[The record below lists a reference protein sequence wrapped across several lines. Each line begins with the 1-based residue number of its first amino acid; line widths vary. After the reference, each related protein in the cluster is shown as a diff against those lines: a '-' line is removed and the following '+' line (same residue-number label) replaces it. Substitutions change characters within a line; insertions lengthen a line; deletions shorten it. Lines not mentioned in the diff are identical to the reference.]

1 VVLQFADSSQTW
13 PAQTHSLFRTEGR
26 AKRPS
31 VLFFIVEPQGSGFEQ
46 GTEELT
52 MNISRQKSKIG
63 LMQGIALAAVLL
75 ALTGGL
81 AWGMGSRVPAV
92 GMEVEDFRLTDL
104 DGRQQS
110 LSQYRGKIV
119 LVNFWATWCKPCT
132 TEMPAMQASF
142 DKLRDKGFV
151 VLAINEL
158 EDDAKVREHIKQY
171 GHTFPVLMDRDNKV
185 ANQFGVFGLPVSVFI
200 DEKGRVQE
208 YIKGGLLTEDKIN
221 QTVLRIQGGK
231 PIQAASAR

>member
-1 VVLQFADSSQTW
+1 M
-13 PAQTHSLFRTEGR
+13 
-26 AKRPS
+26 RPKKTS
-31 VLFFIVEPQGSGFEQ
+31 AVFVGF
-46 GTEELT
+46 
-52 MNISRQKSKIG
+52 
-63 LMQGIALAAVLL
+63 VLL
-75 ALTGGL
+75 AALTALPAFDG
-81 AWGMGSRVPAV
+81 WSMGSRVPTV
-92 GMEVEDFRLTDL
+92 GMQAEDFRLADL
-104 DGRQQS
+104 TGKEQS

-119 LVNFWATWCKPCT
+119 LLNFWATWCKPCT

-200 DEKGRVQE
+200 DQEGRVQE
-208 YIKGGLLTEDKIN
+208 YIKGGLLTEQKIEE
-221 QTVLRIQGGK
+221 TVARIQK
-231 PIQAASAR
+231 HEPMKAAAHR

>member
-1 VVLQFADSSQTW
+1 MKLLHVLMVGILVAT
-13 PAQTHSLFRTEGR
+13 L
-26 AKRPS
+26 
-31 VLFFIVEPQGSGFEQ
+31 GFPPFDVW
-46 GTEELT
+46 
-52 MNISRQKSKIG
+52 S
-63 LMQGIALAAVLL
+63 
-75 ALTGGL
+75 
-81 AWGMGSRVPAV
+81 MGSRVPTV
-92 GMEVEDFRLTDL
+92 GMQVEDFRLTDL
-104 DGRQQS
+104 EGKSQS

-132 TEMPAMQASF
+132 TEMPAMQTIY

-200 DEKGRVQE
+200 DEKGVVQE
-208 YIKGGLLTEDKIN
+208 YIKGGLLTEDKIY
-221 QTVLRIQGGK
+221 QTIQRIQGNK
-231 PIQAASAR
+231 PMQAPSSR